1 MPIEMMIR
9 RLRVNSRLSDD
20 DVAALRSLRVQV
32 KEFPEEALVVRE
44 GERATHCCV
53 ILRGFAYR
61 AKVAENGKRQIL
73 SFHPAGD
80 MPDLQG
86 LYLDRMDHDLVTLS
100 RAHIGF
106 IEHRAIHQLIQV
118 RPSIVQALWRETL
131 VDAAVFREW
140 IVSLGTRTAAG
151 RMAHLIAELRQRLTA
166 IGLAAE
172 DEFEFPIT
180 QSRLAEALGLSAVHV
195 NRVLQSFRAAGVLDI
210 QKNMVKLSDIEKLV
224 EIGGFNDTYLHQ
236 Q

>member
-1 MPIEMMIR
+1 MPSDMMIR
-9 RLRVNSRLSDD
+9 RLRVHSKLSED
-20 DVAALRSLRVQV
+20 DVSALRALHAQV
-32 KEFPEEALVVRE
+32 KEFPQEAVIVCE
-44 GERATHCCV
+44 GQRATHCCV
-53 ILRGFAYR
+53 ILSGFAYR

-86 LYLDRMDHDLVTLS
+86 LFLDRMDHDLVTLS
-100 RAHIGF
+100 RARIGF
-106 IEHRAIHQLIQV
+106 IEHRSIHRLIEA
-118 RPSIVQALWRETL
+118 RPSIAQALWRETL

-151 RMAHLIAELRQRLTA
+151 RMAHLVAELRQRLTA
-166 IGLAAE
+166 VGLTAD

-195 NRVLQSFRAAGVLDI
+195 NRVLQSLRAEGVLDI
-210 QKNMVKLSDIEKLV
+210 QKNLVKLRDIEKMV
-224 EIGGFNDTYLHQ
+224 EIGGFNNVYLHQ

>member
-1 MPIEMMIR
+1 MPSEMMIR
-9 RLRVNSRLSDD
+9 KLRVHSKLSDD
-20 DVAALRSLRVQV
+20 DAAALRSLSAHV
-32 KEFPEEALVVRE
+32 KEFEEETVVVGD
-44 GERATHCCV
+44 GERATRCCV
-53 ILRGFAYR
+53 IMSGFAYR

-86 LYLDRMDHDLVTLS
+86 LFLDRRDHDLVTLS
-100 RAHIGF
+100 RARIGF
-106 IEHRAIHQLIQV
+106 IEHRSIHQLLET
-118 RPSIVQALWRETL
+118 RPSIVEALWRETL

-140 IVSLGTRTAAG
+140 IASLGTRTAAG

-166 IGLAAE
+166 IGIAAD

-180 QSRLAEALGLSAVHV
+180 QSKLAEALGLSAVHV
-195 NRVLQSFRAAGVLDI
+195 NRVLQTFRAEGVLDI
-210 QKNMVKLSDIEKLV
+210 HKNTVKMRDIEKLV
-224 EIGGFNDTYLHQ
+224 KIGGFNDVYLYQ

>member
-1 MPIEMMIR
+1 MPSEMMIR
-9 RLRVNSRLSDD
+9 RLRVHSKLNEDD
-20 DVAALRSLRVQV
+20 AAALRSVSTHV
-32 KEFPEEALVVRE
+32 KEFQEDTVFVRE
-44 GERATHCCV
+44 SEWATHCCV
-53 ILRGFAYR
+53 ILSGFAYR
-61 AKVAENGKRQIL
+61 AKVTENGKRQIL

-100 RAHIGF
+100 RARVGF
-106 IEHRAIHQLIQV
+106 IEHRSIQHLIET
-118 RPSIVQALWRETL
+118 RPSIMQALWRETL

-166 IGLAAE
+166 VGIEAD

-180 QSRLAEALGLSAVHV
+180 QSKLAEALGLSPVHV
-195 NRVLQSFRAAGVLDI
+195 NRVLQSLRAEGVLDI
-210 QKNMVKLSDIEKLV
+210 QKNMVKLRDIEKLV